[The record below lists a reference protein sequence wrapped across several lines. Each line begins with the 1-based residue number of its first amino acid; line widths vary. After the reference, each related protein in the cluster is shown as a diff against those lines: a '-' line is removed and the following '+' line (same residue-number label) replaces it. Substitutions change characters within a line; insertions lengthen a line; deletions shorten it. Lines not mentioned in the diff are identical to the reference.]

1 MLTFGPVAV
10 FGGDRVTV
18 VITDVRLA
26 GKVCVKRRAPCR
38 LDVFCLRREGLVFR
52 PAKLLS
58 IHNLGVRAVCRPRAS
73 PRRRCRC
80 RGTFVRDPC
89 PSPGSCRP
97 SFLSADFAPF
107 LGSTSTALESR
118 AAFAVCHDDCFGL
131 CAMLQNEHAVS
142 DTNDSVQ
149 NTCKPNAG
157 GCGVVY
163 LSYLWSISAAT
174 LLNNKGLMWHTEAV
188 ANTLS
193 RKIKKQTN
201 TTERLT

>member
-1 MLTFGPVAV
+1 MVQSVSPLEKRLERRSNLLTFGPVAV

-149 NTCKPNAG
+149 NTCKPKCWRMWCCVSLVSLVNICSNAP
-157 GCGVVY
+157 
-163 LSYLWSISAAT
+163 
-174 LLNNKGLMWHTEAV
+174 E
-188 ANTLS
+188 
-193 RKIKKQTN
+193 Q
-201 TTERLT
+201 